1 MAIQR
6 CLKTEEPEGYI
17 ELIREVEIVSAVRD
31 KHLKLAAFITLVS
44 LGRGCGNRGLCM
56 LSFHWVFRCL
66 AALTSCFARRRR
78 VIDGI

>member
-6 CLKTEEPEGYI
+6 CLKTEKPKRYI

-31 KHLKLAAFITLVS
+31 KHLKLAAFIALVS
-44 LGRGCGNRGLCM
+44 LGRGCGNRGQCM

-66 AALTSCFARRRR
+66 SGPYIVFCKEKTC
-78 VIDGI
+78 D